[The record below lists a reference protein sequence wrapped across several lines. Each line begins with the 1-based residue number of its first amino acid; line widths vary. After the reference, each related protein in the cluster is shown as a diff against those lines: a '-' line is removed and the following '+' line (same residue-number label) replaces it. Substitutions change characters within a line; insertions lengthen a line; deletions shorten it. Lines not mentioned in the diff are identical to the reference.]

1 MAEFLV
7 LTLAAPMASFGEL
20 AGHDRRGTRDWPL
33 RSAVLGLLGAAR
45 GIDRHD
51 ATGQRAL
58 GDHGVAVAVHA
69 SGRPLRDWHTVQTV
83 GRTLKRPRSR
93 ADALARAGSALNTTI
108 TTRDYRTTV
117 LHRAAIWN
125 GDLAAL
131 AEAIARPHF
140 ALWLG
145 RKACPPAAP
154 LDPRIVQAADPVQAL
169 EAETLRLPPWA
180 TSADETKT
188 GDGLDTPWCHL
199 PKRPV
204 MIASDPWPGL
214 SPDLVETRWDRPTDR
229 RRWHFAPREVH
240 VFHRSNAEEARS

>member
-33 RSAVLGLLGAAR
+33 RSAVIGLLGAAL
-45 GIDRHD
+45 GIDRND
-51 ATGQRAL
+51 DVGQQAL
-58 GDHGVAVAVHA
+58 GQYGIAVAVHA

-93 ADALARAGSALNTTI
+93 ADALSRAGGALNTTI

-125 GDLAAL
+125 GDLAEL
-131 AEAIARPHF
+131 AAAVTRPYF

-145 RKACPPAAP
+145 RKACPLAAP
-154 LDPRIVQAADPVQAL
+154 LDPQIVHASDPVQAL
-169 EAETLRLPPWA
+169 EAETLRLPPWVKVGK
-180 TSADETKT
+180 DIETGT
-188 GDGLDTPWCHL
+188 ELNTPWCHL
-199 PKRPV
+199 PERPV
-204 MIASDPWPGL
+204 MIASDPWSDL
-214 SPDLVETRWDRPTDR
+214 APDVVETRWDRPTDR

-240 VFHRSNAEEARS
+240 VFHRPSEAEVTS